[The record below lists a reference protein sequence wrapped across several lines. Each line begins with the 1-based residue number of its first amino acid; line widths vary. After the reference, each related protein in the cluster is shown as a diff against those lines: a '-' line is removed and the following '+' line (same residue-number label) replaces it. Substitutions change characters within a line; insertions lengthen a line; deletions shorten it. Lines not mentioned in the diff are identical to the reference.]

1 MENNAT
7 EDKTIRVM
15 CALAFEGEDST
26 PPSEGWAPPLPYP
39 YAASYPVTFFGVD
52 GSSYDGG
59 VELRFL
65 APSAFEER
73 LVLGGAEEANR
84 AFSVSSDAIASATF
98 GEPSFV
104 PIAPEG
110 EA

>member
-1 MENNAT
+1 MGNNVA
-7 EDKTIRVM
+7 EGKAIRVM

-39 YAASYPVTFFGVD
+39 YAASYPVTFFGTD
-52 GSSYDGG
+52 GSSYEGG

-73 LVLGGAEEANR
+73 LISGGAEEANR
-84 AFSVSSDAIASATF
+84 AFSVSSDVVASAVF
-98 GEPSFV
+98 GEPTFRS
-104 PIAPEG
+104 ALE
-110 EA
+110 EDA